1 MADRR
6 FYAKAGPFSLT
17 HLATLVQA
25 DVQAATADLDISDVA
40 GLASASAADIS
51 FLANAKYTDSLT
63 ASRAGAVLVAEKH
76 KDKVPDTAQA
86 LVCADP
92 YRAMAEISCL
102 FYPQAARAMPMPGT
116 GQQQQSV
123 HPEAELGEN
132 VTIGYG
138 AMVEA
143 GAQIG
148 DGTIIAAGAVIGAG
162 VAIGRDCLI
171 GANCVI
177 GFALIGD
184 RVIIHANTTIG
195 SDGYGYAPGASHF
208 KIPQLGRVIIQADV
222 EIGANCT
229 IDRGSMEDTQIGEGS
244 KLDNQVHMAHN
255 VKIGRH
261 CFLTGQNGLAGSASL
276 GDYVQMGGQAGIAGH
291 VHVGDKTMVGA
302 QALVLKSVP
311 ENSTVSGTPAR
322 PLQELYRDQAFIRT
336 MRRGEGK

>member
-6 FYAKAGPFSLT
+6 FYANAGPFPLT
-17 HLATLVQA
+17 HLATLVKA
-25 DVQAATADLDISDVA
+25 EYDVAAANVDISDVA
-40 GLASASAADIS
+40 GLASAGAGDIS
-51 FLANAKYTDSLT
+51 FLANAKYANSLS
-63 ASRAGAVLVAEKH
+63 ASRAGAVLVAQKH
-76 KDKVPDTAQA
+76 KDKVPETAQA
-86 LVCADP
+86 LICADP

-116 GQQQQSV
+116 GQQQESV
-123 HPEAELGEN
+123 HPEAELGEH

-195 SDGYGYAPGASHF
+195 SDGFGYAPGAAHF

-291 VHVGDKTMVGA
+291 VHVGDNTMVGA

-311 ENSTVSGTPAR
+311 NNSTVSGTPAR

-336 MRRGEGK
+336 LRKRDSQ